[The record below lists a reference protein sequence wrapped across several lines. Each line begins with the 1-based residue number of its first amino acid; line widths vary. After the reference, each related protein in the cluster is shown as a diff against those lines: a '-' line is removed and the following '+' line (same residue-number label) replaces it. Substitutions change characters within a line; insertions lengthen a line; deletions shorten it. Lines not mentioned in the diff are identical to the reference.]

1 MALCVQV
8 NGDGSMSA
16 VTPQPVDLG
25 TCAYVVQSSAEH
37 LNNPL
42 ALSATDGGAI
52 GSAILLVWAVAYA
65 IRAVLVALASGDQDS
80 ASS

>member
-16 VTPQPVDLG
+16 VTPQPADLA
-25 TCAYVVQSSAEH
+25 TCAYVVQTSAEH
-37 LNNPL
+37 FNNPL
-42 ALSATDGGAI
+42 ALSAADGGTI
-52 GSAILLVWAVAYA
+52 GSAILLVWAGAYA
-65 IRAVLVALASGDQDS
+65 IRAVLGALAADEDS

>member
-8 NGDGSMSA
+8 NGDGSVS
-16 VTPQPVDLG
+16 VVNPQPADLT
-25 TCAYVVQSSAEH
+25 TCAYVVQSSAEF

-42 ALSATDGGAI
+42 ALSAADGGVI
-52 GSAILLVWAVAYA
+52 GSAILLVWAGAYA
-65 IRAVLVALASGDQDS
+65 IRAVLGALASGDESS